1 MKKSIF
7 KIGIAVVALVLIVS
21 GCEDR
26 LTELNQN
33 PNGVP
38 PSEGNVNL
46 LMPSVLG
53 PTASR
58 YLDLGVNDMA
68 GAMQH
73 TQKSGWAGGHNY
85 YGWNSIDW
93 EGYYDILRTNE
104 LLIQKAR
111 DNGFPFHEGVGL
123 TMKAFIYG
131 QIADYWGDAPFEDA
145 LQADEGVFFPTYSS
159 QETIYNGVIADLQ
172 EAATLFATGDDSGVD
187 ENVDLFYG
195 GDMAAWEKF
204 ANSLIIRYAVRIS
217 EKSTAYQGIVEGIV
231 SSGDYIMSSS
241 EDATLDY
248 TGGSN
253 DQWPIQYDNE
263 QSSTRYQA
271 CATLIDHLVSTN
283 DPRLDV
289 WFEPVRVRW
298 VPNLTLPVSTSSQMS
313 VNGGPLT
320 DILPNWIDYRGSTA
334 TYTREYN
341 PDSVTRDDSEYIGIP
356 AGIFMQDIQSFNGN
370 PSPGQGRHNVHV
382 SMLTETFMDGQAQPG
397 DLLQARLVSAAEMHF
412 TLAEMALNGWSV
424 GSAEAHYNAGVQASL
439 ENWGVADQ
447 YNTFIASVPY
457 AGTIEQIITQKWVAS
472 FTSATE
478 AWNDY
483 KRTGLPNLTVGAGAV
498 APVPAIRFGYGG
510 DELNNNTVNVASAVE
525 SSLETTSYSG
535 PLGKDS
541 PYSKP
546 WVLQGTGLPY

>member
-1 MKKSIF
+1 MKISIY
-7 KIGIAVVALVLIVS
+7 KIGFVVCALILTAS

-38 PSEGNVNL
+38 LSEGRVNL

-53 PTASR
+53 PVASN

-85 YGWNSIDW
+85 YGWNAVGW
-93 EGYYDILRTNE
+93 ESFYDLLRTNE
-104 LLIQKAR
+104 LLIQNAQ
-111 DNGFPFHEGVGL
+111 DQGFPFHEGVGL
-123 TMKAFIYG
+123 TMKAFLFG
-131 QIADYWGDAPFEDA
+131 QIADYWGDAPYEDA
-145 LQADEGVFFPTYSS
+145 LQADEGLFFPTYSS

-172 EAATLFATGDDSGVD
+172 AAATLFATGDDTGVD
-187 ENVDLFYG
+187 GNVDLYFG
-195 GDMAAWEKF
+195 GDMDAWEKF

-217 EKSTAYQGIVEGIV
+217 EKSTASQGIVESIV
-231 SSGDYIMSSS
+231 SSGNFITTSS

-263 QSSTRYQA
+263 QSSTRYHA
-271 CATLIDHLVSTN
+271 CETLISQLVATN

-289 WFEPVRVRW
+289 WFEPVRIRW
-298 VPNLTLPVSTSSQMS
+298 VPDLLLPVSASSQMR

-320 DILPNWIDYRGSTA
+320 DILPNWIDYRGSTDS
-334 TYTREYN
+334 YTREYN
-341 PDSVTRDDSEYIGIP
+341 PDSVTYDDREYIGIP
-356 AGIFMQDIQSFNGN
+356 AGIFMQDIQSYNGN

-397 DLLQARLVSAAEMHF
+397 DILQARLVSAAEMHF

-424 GSAEAHYNAGVQASL
+424 GDAETHYNAGIQASL

-447 YNTFIASVPY
+447 YSTFIAAVPY
-457 AGTIEQIITQKWVAS
+457 AGTLEQIITQKWVAS
-472 FTSATE
+472 FGAATE

-483 KRTGLPNLTVGAGAV
+483 KRTGFPALTVGAGALQ
-498 APVPAIRFGYGG
+498 PVPAIRFGYGG
-510 DELNNNTVNVASAVE
+510 DELNNNTDNVESAVE
-525 SSLETTSYSG
+525 SSLETTGFSG
-535 PLGKDS
+535 ALGKDS
-541 PYSKP
+541 PYSKQ
-546 WVLQGTGLPY
+546 WLLQGTGKPY